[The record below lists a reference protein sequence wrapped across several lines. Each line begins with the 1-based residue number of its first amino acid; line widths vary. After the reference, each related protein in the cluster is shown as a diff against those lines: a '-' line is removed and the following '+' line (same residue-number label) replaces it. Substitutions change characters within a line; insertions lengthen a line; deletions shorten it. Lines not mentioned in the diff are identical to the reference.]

1 MLQHIY
7 MLQTDEEKEIN
18 LFFFLTLL
26 NNNFK
31 KHWTIPDVSIHCYV
45 PWESKPSLPERPE
58 VTVFNWTTVK
68 KNEFFS
74 LKLSLNSN
82 VSAKLHL
89 VKLICKLKLKIEL

>member
-1 MLQHIY
+1 MFPFTVMFHGRANPVYLKDLKWQFLIELQ
-7 MLQTDEEKEIN
+7 L
-18 LFFFLTLL
+18 
-26 NNNFK
+26 
-31 KHWTIPDVSIHCYV
+31 
-45 PWESKPSLPERPE
+45 
-58 VTVFNWTTVK
+58 K